1 MLRRLLVRLFRRI
14 VGTLMHPTSLIPK
27 PTKMRFLHWMANKR
41 LLVSLYYMWTGEFA
55 NEQRAVFCG
64 QLAQW
69 DSELDSTRYE
79 LTRSIHRI
87 EKGLITQPRKPV
99 FAENYIARAVQDYAR
114 LREVGHIQ
122 DHATWARDVLNVYFD
137 AVTDTP
143 KIKRARAE
151 FVAIEGCENSQLAK
165 GNDERSRV
173 PAPRQV
179 QHPSVAIEDLDK
191 LAKSR
196 HSIRKFLPKSVPR
209 EALDRAVEVAR
220 FSPSACNRQPFEFR
234 IFDEPD
240 LVTTVASVPMR
251 TKGFVDTFP
260 CIVVVIGHLR
270 AFPLTRDR
278 HLIYIDSALAS
289 MAFELA
295 IQSQGLD
302 SCSINWPDIPEKES
316 EIASILGLTTN
327 ERVIMLIAVGY
338 GDNEAKVPFSQK
350 KSLSEIRTFNKSA
363 ESVSS
368 KTTSG

>member
-220 FSPSACNRQPFEFR
+220 QGYIAGATFLPHGQINEDTLSIYPAETVFVVYCAGPHCNATEKAAIRLARLGRPVKKM
-234 IFDEPD
+234 IGGVTGWLDE
-240 LVTTVASVPMR
+240 
-251 TKGFVDTFP
+251 G
-260 CIVVVIGHLR
+260 
-270 AFPLTRDR
+270 
-278 HLIYIDSALAS
+278 
-289 MAFELA
+289 FEL
-295 IQSQGLD
+295 ISDQ
-302 SCSINWPDIPEKES
+302 
-316 EIASILGLTTN
+316 
-327 ERVIMLIAVGY
+327 
-338 GDNEAKVPFSQK
+338 
-350 KSLSEIRTFNKSA
+350 
-363 ESVSS
+363 
-368 KTTSG
+368 